1 MRSLA
6 ERSRSERS
14 PLPLF
19 AGEVILLVALTPLLV
34 RGGAKSSMDGEGLE
48 VADGRSVMN
57 VENSHIKSAF
67 HFPQTLSVLS

>member
-1 MRSLA
+1 
-6 ERSRSERS
+6 
-14 PLPLF
+14 
-19 AGEVILLVALTPLLV
+19 VILLVALTPLLV